1 MALRGEDSSERE
13 LVLEGAPP
21 GLVPV
26 VFARTRSEADR
37 YRSLLEAADVWPCVD
52 PPCDEEIVAEEFQIG
67 SPVYAVC
74 VAASLHDRASEVIAD
89 AEAASFEDLDD
100 DFEEDED
107 EDDDDLDDDEDD
119 YLDDDDE
126 EEEEEEMD

>member
-13 LVLEGAPP
+13 LVLDGAPP

-37 YRSLLEAADVWPCVD
+37 YRALLEAAGVWPRVD
-52 PPCDEEIVAEEFQIG
+52 PSCDDEIVAEEVQIG
-67 SPVYAVC
+67 SPVYTVS

-89 AEAASFEDLDD
+89 AEAASFEDDEFEEEEEEDEDDDLDD
-100 DFEEDED
+100 DDYLDDDEDEEEDED
-107 EDDDDLDDDEDD
+107 ED
-119 YLDDDDE
+119 
-126 EEEEEEMD
+126 MD